1 MTHTS
6 TEQPEAL
13 LPCPFCGGDDLQVN
27 TYGVQPD
34 NIYQGMVSC
43 NACEFE
49 GPSSL
54 SLPEPDGAWS
64 PDREDA
70 SVYAVR
76 AWNRRQPVARTP
88 LSDSKLSYIGAKH
101 FKNHI
106 PSAWYQAA
114 RDLESE
120 HGITQEKQHGK

>member
-6 TEQPEAL
+6 TEQPEA

-34 NIYQGMVSC
+34 DIYQGMVSC

-54 SLPEPDGAWS
+54 TLPEPDGAWS

-88 LSDSKLSYIGAKH
+88 LSDEQIEDA
-101 FKNHI
+101 FI
-106 PSAWYQAA
+106 AA
-114 RDLESE
+114 GGRWVDNSHWVIEDADL
-120 HGITQEKQHGK
+120 HPFVRGITQEKQG

>member
-6 TEQPEAL
+6 TEQPEA

-34 NIYQGMVSC
+34 DIYQGMVSC

-54 SLPEPDGAWS
+54 TLPEPDGAWS

-76 AWNRRQPVARTP
+76 AWNRRQPVARTRLTP
-88 LSDSKLSYIGAKH
+88 YTLREIIKKLNA
-101 FKNHI
+101 NHDEEG
-106 PSAWYQAA
+106 WNFG
-114 RDLESE
+114 DLVREVE
-120 HGITQEKQHGK
+120 AYHGITQEKQG